1 MLLFRGNETA
11 KKGYVCTIEKSHSQI
26 EKRFYYQ
33 TDDISWLEAK
43 VKWKD
48 VKSIGMVEKIIEKD
62 DEIRV
67 ERRYYITSLQTDA
80 TLFAKAVRG
89 HWDIEVMH
97 WYLDVLFKED
107 SHKVLNK
114 TAKMNLNVLRK
125 IALAILKN
133 GHQILV
139 RK

>member
-1 MLLFRGNETA
+1 M
-11 KKGYVCTIEKSHSQI
+11 S
-26 EKRFYYQ
+26 
-33 TDDISWLEAK
+33 K
-43 VKWKD
+43 VLVWWKNHR
-48 VKSIGMVEKIIEKD
+48 KD

-114 TAKMNLNVLRK
+114 TAKNELKCIEKNRFSHF
-125 IALAILKN
+125 KN

>member
-1 MLLFRGNETA
+1 MVGS
-11 KKGYVCTIEKSHSQI
+11 KGKMERCQKYWYGGKNH
-26 EKRFYYQ
+26 R
-33 TDDISWLEAK
+33 
-43 VKWKD
+43 
-48 VKSIGMVEKIIEKD
+48 KD

-114 TAKMNLNVLRK
+114 TARMNLNVLRK
-125 IALAILKN
+125 IALAILKMDT
-133 GHQILV
+133 
-139 RK
+139 KYS

>member
-1 MLLFRGNETA
+1 M
-11 KKGYVCTIEKSHSQI
+11 
-26 EKRFYYQ
+26 
-33 TDDISWLEAK
+33 EAK

-48 VKSIGMVEKIIEKD
+48 VKSIGMVEKIIEKM
-62 DEIRV
+62 
-67 ERRYYITSLQTDA
+67 TKFASKDA

-114 TAKMNLNVLRK
+114 TAKNELKCIEKNRFSHFKKWTPNTRKKVTSMRQKRVLLSMAFHK
-125 IALAILKN
+125 FYHLY
-133 GHQILV
+133 
-139 RK
+139 

>member
-1 MLLFRGNETA
+1 M
-11 KKGYVCTIEKSHSQI
+11 
-26 EKRFYYQ
+26 
-33 TDDISWLEAK
+33 EAK

-114 TAKMNLNVLRK
+114 TATMNLNVLRK
-125 IALAILKN
+125 IALAILKMDT
-133 GHQILV
+133 
-139 RK
+139 KYS

>member
-1 MLLFRGNETA
+1 MTKFA
-11 KKGYVCTIEKSHSQI
+11 SK
-26 EKRFYYQ
+26 
-33 TDDISWLEAK
+33 
-43 VKWKD
+43 
-48 VKSIGMVEKIIEKD
+48 
-62 DEIRV
+62 
-67 ERRYYITSLQTDA
+67 DA

-114 TAKMNLNVLRK
+114 TAKNELKCIEK

>member
-1 MLLFRGNETA
+1 M
-11 KKGYVCTIEKSHSQI
+11 
-26 EKRFYYQ
+26 
-33 TDDISWLEAK
+33 EAK

-48 VKSIGMVEKIIEKD
+48 VKSIGGGKIIEKD

-114 TAKMNLNVLRK
+114 TAKNELKCIEKNRFSHFKKWTPNTRKKVTSMRQKRVLLSMAFHK
-125 IALAILKN
+125 FYHLY
-133 GHQILV
+133 
-139 RK
+139 

>member
-1 MLLFRGNETA
+1 MVGS
-11 KKGYVCTIEKSHSQI
+11 KGKMERCQKYW
-26 EKRFYYQ
+26 Y
-33 TDDISWLEAK
+33 
-43 VKWKD
+43 
-48 VKSIGMVEKIIEKD
+48 GGKIIEKD

-114 TAKMNLNVLRK
+114 TAMNLNVLRK

>member
-1 MLLFRGNETA
+1 M
-11 KKGYVCTIEKSHSQI
+11 S
-26 EKRFYYQ
+26 
-33 TDDISWLEAK
+33 K
-43 VKWKD
+43 VLVWWKNHR
-48 VKSIGMVEKIIEKD
+48 KD

-114 TAKMNLNVLRK
+114 TAKNELKCIEKNRFSHFKKWTPNTRKKVTSMRQKRVLLSMAFHK
-125 IALAILKN
+125 FYHLY
-133 GHQILV
+133 
-139 RK
+139 

>member
-1 MLLFRGNETA
+1 M
-11 KKGYVCTIEKSHSQI
+11 S
-26 EKRFYYQ
+26 
-33 TDDISWLEAK
+33 K
-43 VKWKD
+43 VLVWWK
-48 VKSIGMVEKIIEKD
+48 KIIEKD

-67 ERRYYITSLQTDA
+67 ERRYYISSLQTDA
-80 TLFAKAVRG
+80 ALFAKAVRG

-114 TAKMNLNVLRK
+114 TAAMNLNVLEKNRFSHFE
-125 IALAILKN
+125 KN